1 MTPFEG
7 NKFGPYEIL
16 APPGAGGMGE
26 VYRARDTVLGRD
38 VAIQIPAQ
46 IPTEVLPEALAKDT
60 EQLFPTG
67 RSKPWERSMN
77 VRESRWQRWALLA
90 AASAILAVLAGCT
103 GSGDQAAKMTS
114 FSTGETPQA
123 KAELFSLPADQMSHI
138 QVVTVGQGSLAR
150 TLRLTGA
157 VEYNDFKTTPVIT
170 QVGGPVSRV
179 VVVQG
184 EHVHAG
190 QPLLYIASPDY
201 SLLRAAYLKARDAFQ
216 LADKFY
222 RRAQDL
228 YAHGAIAQ
236 TDLEQA
242 QSNRTQAQAD
252 YESSADA
259 IRILGIADPETIVTK
274 APSPE
279 VPLYSP
285 VAGEVVDRQC
295 SAGQLLAAGATQC
308 FTLSDMSSVWILVNI
323 YQKDVAYVH
332 VGDLVTIVNES
343 YPDVVRGKIEYI
355 SPALDPNTRT
365 LQARIESPN
374 PGERLK
380 KEMYVTAEVQA
391 GVISNAMFV
400 PNSSVLRDEQNMPYV
415 YLQTGKGQFARRDV
429 TLGETQ
435 NGKTQVLTGLQ
446 TNDHV
451 VGDGSLFLQFQNS
464 LQR

>member
-1 MTPFEG
+1 
-7 NKFGPYEIL
+7 
-16 APPGAGGMGE
+16 
-26 VYRARDTVLGRD
+26 
-38 VAIQIPAQ
+38 
-46 IPTEVLPEALAKDT
+46 
-60 EQLFPTG
+60 
-67 RSKPWERSMN
+67 MN
-77 VRESRWQRWALLA
+77 LRESRWQRLTVLA
-90 AASAILAVLAGCT
+90 AVSAVVVVLAGC
-103 GSGDQAAKMTS
+103 GGAGEQASKMTS
-114 FSTGETPQA
+114 FSTAESTA
-123 KAELFSLPADQMSHI
+123 SKAELFSVPADQMSHI
-138 QVVTVGQGSLAR
+138 QVVTVEQGPLPR
-150 TLRLTGA
+150 TLRLSGA

-179 VVVQG
+179 VAVQG
-184 EHVHAG
+184 EHVRAG

-201 SLLRAAYLKARDAFQ
+201 SLLRSAYLKARDAFQ

-222 RRAQDL
+222 IRAQDL
-228 YAHGAIAQ
+228 YAHHAIAEA
-236 TDLEQA
+236 DVEQA

-252 YESSADA
+252 FESSADA
-259 IRILGIADPETIVTK
+259 IRILGIANPETIVTK
-274 APSPE
+274 PPSPE

-285 VAGEVVDRQC
+285 VAGEIVDRMC

-323 YQKDVAYVH
+323 YQNDVAYVH
-332 VGDLVTIVNES
+332 AGDSVTIENES
-343 YPDVVRGKIEYI
+343 YPGVVRGKIEYI

-365 LQARIESPN
+365 LQARIEAPN

-391 GVISNAMFV
+391 GVIPNALFV

-429 TLGETQ
+429 TLGESQ
-435 NGKTQVLTGLQ
+435 DGKTQILTGLQ
-446 TNDHV
+446 ANDHV